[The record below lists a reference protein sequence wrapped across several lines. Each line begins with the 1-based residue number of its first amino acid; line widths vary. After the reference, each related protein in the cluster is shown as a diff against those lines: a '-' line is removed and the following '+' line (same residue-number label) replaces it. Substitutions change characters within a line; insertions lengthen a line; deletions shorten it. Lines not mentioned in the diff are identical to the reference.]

1 MPQRI
6 LIELLLFATPFALF
20 LVYRLGSR
28 EVGVR
33 DRWPL
38 TVLTMTGAGLAVVA
52 LLVAPLL
59 EPSNKGLCTKFSRYE
74 KGVAPPPEKIN
85 CNAGA
90 APAGDASSA
99 PPAIEALPPPP
110 PEAAP
115 APGPEPTGTMTPPNG
130 GLHPG

>member
-28 EVGVR
+28 EVSVR

-38 TVLTMTGAGLAVVA
+38 KVLTSIGVVFAVAA

-59 EPSNKGLCTKFSRYE
+59 EPSNKGLCTKFARYE
-74 KGVAPPPEKIN
+74 KGVTPPPEKIN

-90 APAGDASSA
+90 APAGDASTA
-99 PPAIEALPPPP
+99 PPSAVEALPPPP
-110 PEAAP
+110 EAMP

-130 GLHPG
+130 GLNPG